1 MSASNYTLE
10 DLANGE
16 VVPNAGGPNSF
27 LVRFAENDYDL
38 VGKNAK
44 NRLILEDGVLEYDQ
58 FKFGGVTVYVDF
70 EGEQYSLERDGDT
83 VPVPVEKHEHI
94 LWSIHDE
101 DGDRL
106 NRIFDELYV
115 PRVRVG
121 LMDMLMPLVRDAGVD
136 VNKTEDGW
144 LLDRD
149 ILLSW
154 DGKNHPVDIPE
165 THIVEGGAAVPANT
179 NKQVRDISFS
189 LADSVTVGLPNGTET
204 ELDEVEQRFLVS
216 AALIGGE
223 TIDGYPDSLSEAV
236 EDSRITAFTDTKS
249 GLHHGHS
256 MDKHTLD
263 MLGVT
268 DEATDHLWYNEYDH
282 AGVHELYV
290 RRDEF
295 VDAPITL
302 FENADNDDSE
312 KWQHIERTSRRAPI
326 PKSVRQDLENRYE

>member
-44 NRLILEDGVLEYDQ
+44 NRLILEDSVLEYDK
-58 FKFGGVTVYVDF
+58 FEFGGVTVYVDF
-70 EGEQYSLERDGDT
+70 EGEQYSLERDGGT

-154 DGKNHPVDIPE
+154 DAKNHPVDIPE
-165 THIVEGGAAVPANT
+165 THIVRGGAAVPANT
-179 NKQVRDISFS
+179 NKRVRDISFS

-216 AALIGGE
+216 AALIGGA

-249 GLHHGHS
+249 GLYHGHS
-256 MDKHTLD
+256 ESKHRIQD
-263 MLGVT
+263 LGVT
-268 DEATDHLWYNEYDH
+268 DECADMLWSNANDHTPL
-282 AGVHELYV
+282 HEMAL
-290 RRDEF
+290 REQELKN
-295 VDAPITL
+295 APIDV
-302 FENADNDDSE
+302 FEDTPNDDPTMWQKIHSTRE
-312 KWQHIERTSRRAPI
+312 KAPI
-326 PKSVRQDLENRYE
+326 PKHISNRLEEQFE